1 MRRARSHPA
10 LLTISDSQAYGGVL
24 LPGDEWDQAER
35 LYYGAISRKF
45 CFREAC
51 VMAKALNRQNPDAG
65 LYLRW
70 LVERGQEI
78 PWPKVKWH

>member
-1 MRRARSHPA
+1 MVDRE
-10 LLTISDSQAYGGVL
+10 TYGGTL

-35 LYYGAISRKF
+35 LYYGALARKF
-45 CFREAC
+45 SFKEAC
-51 VMAKALNRQNPDAG
+51 VLAKALNRQNPGAG

-78 PWPKVKWH
+78 PWPQIKWH